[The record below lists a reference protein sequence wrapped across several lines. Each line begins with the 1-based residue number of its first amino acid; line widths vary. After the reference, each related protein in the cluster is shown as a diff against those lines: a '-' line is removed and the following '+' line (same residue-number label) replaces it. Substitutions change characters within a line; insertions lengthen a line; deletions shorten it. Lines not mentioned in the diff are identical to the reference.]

1 MSLDEMVKRYVVTT
15 AQKGATINKG
25 FYDNLKNYCQVNKAE
40 LLILPTSGKSILD
53 EEVGLHPDLQQHS
66 IITTEYKLNNSI
78 RISNYALKPQQIL
91 PLTGLKRFAQGD
103 KSFIFAS
110 TKQQLQ
116 YVANSYDLIP
126 KAIMTT
132 GSITN
137 PRYNEN
143 NRIGRIATKDH
154 EIGAII
160 VEIEDSKYF
169 HHRYI
174 KANKKG
180 DFYDLGIP
188 YTNNKKEGQIPYLI
202 MGDLHPHH
210 TDPKHYKLTIKQLK
224 ELKPENLVLHD
235 AFNGVS
241 ISHHYKG
248 KLIEQNKVYLSQG
261 LNLEKE
267 LRETVKSINGLAEHV
282 DTVYIVKSNHDEHL
296 ERYLQEGRFIE
307 DVPNQKVGAELF
319 LEALQGKDPLQ
330 VGLQRY
336 GLANNVVLLQR
347 DDNLK
352 YKNVQLGNHGD
363 LGANGGRASPRS
375 IEEANGSSVT
385 GHTHT
390 VIKLRDTY
398 SVGTSTYPRIGY
410 NRGYSNWVQANAI
423 INIDGSIQILNN
435 IKGKYKL

>member
-143 NRIGRIATKDH
+143 NRIGRIATKNSARGGGL
-154 EIGAII
+154 GAQMV
-160 VEIEDSKYF
+160 VESIKYCHSKQSSLSIEMSAQVYLT
-169 HHRYI
+169 
-174 KANKKG
+174 
-180 DFYDLGIP
+180 DFYKNLGFTPQGGMYLEDGIP
-188 YTNNKKEGQIPYLI
+188 HIKMSYQNNL
-202 MGDLHPHH
+202 
-210 TDPKHYKLTIKQLK
+210 
-224 ELKPENLVLHD
+224 
-235 AFNGVS
+235 
-241 ISHHYKG
+241 
-248 KLIEQNKVYLSQG
+248 
-261 LNLEKE
+261 
-267 LRETVKSINGLAEHV
+267 
-282 DTVYIVKSNHDEHL
+282 
-296 ERYLQEGRFIE
+296 
-307 DVPNQKVGAELF
+307 
-319 LEALQGKDPLQ
+319 
-330 VGLQRY
+330 
-336 GLANNVVLLQR
+336 
-347 DDNLK
+347 
-352 YKNVQLGNHGD
+352 
-363 LGANGGRASPRS
+363 
-375 IEEANGSSVT
+375 
-385 GHTHT
+385 
-390 VIKLRDTY
+390 
-398 SVGTSTYPRIGY
+398 
-410 NRGYSNWVQANAI
+410 
-423 INIDGSIQILNN
+423 
-435 IKGKYKL
+435 